1 MSTTTQLPKIFKLI
15 TSQQNAVVKHFIALR
30 EKKQYR
36 LENQSVMVQG
46 FKTVKELREKGIHL
60 KSVAITSRGVPKV
73 EADIQYPALHVLKDL
88 NGFQA
93 EKYYITDISLAKR
106 ILGTSS
112 NPGTH
117 EIFAEVSIPT
127 KTSLEELNSKDHL
140 LVFDQIKD
148 PGNLGGL
155 IRAGMALG
163 WESGL
168 ITKNSS
174 DIYNDKTIRSSRAL
188 SLSWQH
194 NIIESEEL
202 IPYLKNNGFTPIVA
216 DMLPKEM
223 NDSNDIW
230 SPEYGNDFSKIK
242 PGTGVWFWNFQNKP
256 KVIPKKMALI
266 LSSEHNGVQGLSD
279 ELRVSTPMCSSVE
292 SLNVAIAGSIVMNE
306 LNRYI

>member
-1 MSTTTQLPKIFKLI
+1 
-15 TSQQNAVVKHFIALR
+15 LR

-46 FKTVKELREKGIHL
+46 FKTVKELCEKGIPL
-60 KSVAITSRGVPKV
+60 KSVAITAKGIPKV
-73 EADIQYPALHVLKDL
+73 EADIKYPALHVLKDP
-88 NGFQA
+88 NEFSA
-93 EKYYITDISLAKR
+93 EHYYITDINLAKR

-117 EIFAEVSIPT
+117 EIFAEVCIPTRSIP
-127 KTSLEELNSKDHL
+127 ELNSKDRL

-163 WESGL
+163 WNSGL

-194 NIIESEEL
+194 DTVRSEEL
-202 IPYLKNNGFTPIVA
+202 IEYLKSNGFTPIVA
-216 DMLPKEM
+216 DMLPRKL
-223 NDSNDIW
+223 DLNDIW
-230 SPEYGNDFSKIK
+230 SPEYGNNMSKIK

-256 KVIPKKMALI
+256 KKIPKKMALI
-266 LSSEHNGVQGLSD
+266 LSSEHNGVQDLD
-279 ELRVSTPMCSSVE
+279 NELKVSTPMDSSVE
-292 SLNVAIAGSIVMNE
+292 SLNVAIAGSIIMNE
-306 LNRYI
+306 LNRYILS